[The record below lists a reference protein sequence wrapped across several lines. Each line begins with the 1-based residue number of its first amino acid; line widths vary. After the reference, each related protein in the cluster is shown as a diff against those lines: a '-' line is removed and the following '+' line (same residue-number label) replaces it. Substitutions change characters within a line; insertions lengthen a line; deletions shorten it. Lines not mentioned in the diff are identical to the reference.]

1 MLSGRDLCS
10 SVSVTSATNSYIRY
24 HIWYM
29 VKTTVYMDSE
39 VALTLRQL
47 AAIQRRP
54 QAEII
59 REAILAYTKS
69 AARPRPKGVG
79 AYQSGRTDVSER
91 AEDLMRR
98 AARSRRW
105 R

>member
-1 MLSGRDLCS
+1 
-10 SVSVTSATNSYIRY
+10 
-24 HIWYM
+24 M
-29 VKTTVYMDSE
+29 VKTTVYMGPE

-47 AAIQRRP
+47 AAVQGRS

-59 REAILAYTKS
+59 RDAIVAYTKS
-69 AARPRPKGVG
+69 AVRPRPKGVG
-79 AYQSGRTDVSER
+79 AYESGRSDISER
-91 AEDLMRR
+91 AEELMRR

>member
-1 MLSGRDLCS
+1 
-10 SVSVTSATNSYIRY
+10 
-24 HIWYM
+24 M
-29 VKTTVYMDSE
+29 VKTTVYIVSE

-47 AAIQRRP
+47 SAIQRRP

-69 AARPRPKGVG
+69 AGRPRPKGVG
-79 AYQSGRTDVSER
+79 AYKSGHTDISER

>member
-1 MLSGRDLCS
+1 
-10 SVSVTSATNSYIRY
+10 
-24 HIWYM
+24 M

-47 AAIQRRP
+47 AAIERRP

-69 AARPRPKGVG
+69 AGRPRPKGIG
-79 AYQSGRTDVSER
+79 AYKSGRTDVSAR
-91 AEDLMRR
+91 AEELMRS
-98 AARSRRW
+98 AARRRRW

>member
-1 MLSGRDLCS
+1 
-10 SVSVTSATNSYIRY
+10 
-24 HIWYM
+24 M

-39 VALTLRQL
+39 IALTLRQL
-47 AAIQRRP
+47 AAIERRP

-69 AARPRPKGVG
+69 AGRPRPKGVG
-79 AYQSGRTDVSER
+79 AYKSGRTDVSGR

-98 AARSRRW
+98 AARGIRSSARPETSVRPLL
-105 R
+105 

>member
-1 MLSGRDLCS
+1 
-10 SVSVTSATNSYIRY
+10 
-24 HIWYM
+24 M

-69 AARPRPKGVG
+69 AGRPRPKGVG
-79 AYQSGRTDVSER
+79 AYKSGRTDISER

>member
-1 MLSGRDLCS
+1 
-10 SVSVTSATNSYIRY
+10 
-24 HIWYM
+24 M

-69 AARPRPKGVG
+69 AGRPRPKGVG
-79 AYQSGRTDVSER
+79 AYKSGHTDISER
-91 AEDLMRR
+91 AEDLMRH

>member
-1 MLSGRDLCS
+1 
-10 SVSVTSATNSYIRY
+10 
-24 HIWYM
+24 M
-29 VKTTVYMDSE
+29 VKTTVYMEPE

-47 AAIQRRP
+47 AAVQGRS

-59 REAILAYTKS
+59 RDAIAAYTSKS
-69 AARPRPKGVG
+69 AVRPRPKGLG
-79 AYQSGRTDVSER
+79 GYESGRSDISER
-91 AEDLMRR
+91 AEELMRR

>member
-1 MLSGRDLCS
+1 
-10 SVSVTSATNSYIRY
+10 
-24 HIWYM
+24 M
-29 VKTTVYMDSE
+29 VKTTIYMEPE

-47 AAIQRRP
+47 AAVQGRS

-59 REAILAYTKS
+59 REAIRAYTKS
-69 AARPRPKGVG
+69 AGRPRPKGIG
-79 AYQSGRTDVSER
+79 AYQSGRSDVSER
-91 AEDLMRR
+91 AEQLMRR

>member
-1 MLSGRDLCS
+1 M
-10 SVSVTSATNSYIRY
+10 I
-24 HIWYM
+24 
-29 VKTTVYMDSE
+29 KTTVYMDSE

-47 AAIQRRP
+47 AAVQRRS

-59 REAILAYTKS
+59 RDAILAYTSKT
-69 AARPRPKGVG
+69 AVRPRPKGVG
-79 AYQSGRTDVSER
+79 AYQSGRSDISER
-91 AEDLMRR
+91 AEELMRR

>member
-1 MLSGRDLCS
+1 
-10 SVSVTSATNSYIRY
+10 
-24 HIWYM
+24 M

-47 AAIQRRP
+47 AAIERRP

-69 AARPRPKGVG
+69 AGRPRPKGVG
-79 AYQSGRTDVSER
+79 AYKSGHANISER

>member
-1 MLSGRDLCS
+1 
-10 SVSVTSATNSYIRY
+10 
-24 HIWYM
+24 M
-29 VKTTVYMDSE
+29 VKTTIYIEPE

-47 AAIQRRP
+47 AAIQGRS

-59 REAILAYTKS
+59 RDAILTYTGKS
-69 AARPRPKGVG
+69 AVRPRPKGIG
-79 AYQSGRTDVSER
+79 AYQSGRSDISER
-91 AEDLMRR
+91 AEELMRR

>member
-1 MLSGRDLCS
+1 MVVIFRE
-10 SVSVTSATNSYIRY
+10 NHIRY

-29 VKTTVYMDSE
+29 VKTTIYMDAE

-47 AAIQRRP
+47 AATERRP

-69 AARPRPKGVG
+69 AGRPRPKGIG
-79 AYQSGRTDVSER
+79 AYESGRTDISER
-91 AEDLMRR
+91 AEELMRR

>member
-1 MLSGRDLCS
+1 M
-10 SVSVTSATNSYIRY
+10 I
-24 HIWYM
+24 
-29 VKTTVYMDSE
+29 KTTVYMDSE
-39 VALTLRQL
+39 AALTLRQL
-47 AAIQRRP
+47 AAAQGRP

-69 AARPRPKGVG
+69 VGRPRPKGVG
-79 AYQSGRTDVSER
+79 AYDSGRADISER
-91 AEDLMRR
+91 SEELMRR

>member
-1 MLSGRDLCS
+1 
-10 SVSVTSATNSYIRY
+10 
-24 HIWYM
+24 M

-39 VALTLRQL
+39 IALTLRQL

-69 AARPRPKGVG
+69 AGRPRPKGVG
-79 AYQSGRTDVSER
+79 AYKSGRTDVSQR
-91 AEDLMRR
+91 AEELMRN
-98 AARSRRW
+98 AARRRRW

>member
-1 MLSGRDLCS
+1 
-10 SVSVTSATNSYIRY
+10 
-24 HIWYM
+24 M
-29 VKTTVYMDSE
+29 VKTTIYLDPE

-47 AAIQRRP
+47 AAVQGRS

-59 REAILAYTKS
+59 RDAIQAYTSKT
-69 AARPRPKGVG
+69 AARPRPKGIG

-91 AEDLMRR
+91 AEELMRR